1 MQDWAAMAVET
12 KTQTK
17 RRTTAP
23 AGDRSSRTKR
33 PGVLLEVGRNLRRR
47 KLRSFLTLSGI
58 ALGAFALTVM
68 GSLAE
73 NFNRSIGSLQE
84 FLEEQVLVRA
94 RGSEVFFAAGHVPVS
109 MVGELEKV
117 EGVKVAVPGL
127 DVNFFEDTQGS
138 FGPPKSINGV
148 DIARARR
155 SPLNDL
161 ELASG
166 RRVNPGERW
175 KIVLGSTLAK
185 DVGDVEKLGRPARP
199 GDKATIR
206 GHEWEVVGI
215 ARATGTPID
224 LFSVASL
231 ADTRVIAKEDDPFLQ
246 ADKVAGEIQVYPK
259 EGVDP
264 NDLADDVERVVGRR
278 AKVFPPQASSE
289 QIEQQTAIFSAII
302 LGSALVAL
310 LVGGVAIINTMIFS
324 VTERIREIGIKKAV
338 GASSRD
344 ILREFLS
351 ESAILSFAGGILGG
365 VLGYLFTFLLNTS
378 TRDTGVIAFTVT
390 PRLALFVFLLS
401 LFIGAGAGLLPARRA
416 ARVDPVR
423 ALRQLG

>member
-1 MQDWAAMAVET
+1 MSS
-12 KTQTK
+12 
-17 RRTTAP
+17 
-23 AGDRSSRTKR
+23 GRSSAARSRR
-33 PGVLLEVGRNLRRR
+33 PGLFLEVGRNLRRR

-73 NFNRSIGSLQE
+73 NFNSSIGSLQE
-84 FLEEQVLVRA
+84 FLEQQVLVRGK
-94 RGSEVFFAAGHVPVS
+94 GSEVFFAAGHIPVT
-109 MVGELEKV
+109 MVGELEKID
-117 EGVKVAVPGL
+117 GVKVAVPGL
-127 DVNFFEDTQGS
+127 DVNFYEETQGT

-148 DIARARR
+148 DIARALN
-155 SPLNDL
+155 SPIGDID
-161 ELASG
+161 LASG
-166 RRVNPGERW
+166 RTIKPGERW
-175 KIVLGSTLAK
+175 KIVLGSTLARE
-185 DVGDVEKLGRPARP
+185 VGENANLGRPARP
-199 GDKATIR
+199 GDEVMIR
-206 GHEWEVVGI
+206 DHEWEIVGVEK
-215 ARATGTPID
+215 ATGTPID
-224 LFSVASL
+224 QFSIASIE
-231 ADTRVIAKEDDPFLQ
+231 DTRVIAKEEDEFIQ
-246 ADKVAGEIQVYPK
+246 ASKIAGEIQVYP
-259 EGVDP
+259 EDGVDP
-264 NDLADDVERVVGRR
+264 NDLAEKVEEVVGKR

-324 VTERIREIGIKKAV
+324 VTERVREIGIKKAI

-351 ESAILSFAGGILGG
+351 ESAILSFSGGILGG
-365 VLGYLFTFLLNTS
+365 VMGYLFTLALNTS

-416 ARVDPVR
+416 AKIDPVR
-423 ALRQLG
+423 ALRTLG

>member
-1 MQDWAAMAVET
+1 MAVTT
-12 KTQTK
+12 KPPK
-17 RRTTAP
+17 GRSAP
-23 AGDRSSRTKR
+23 PPPVPRAAKAGKTKR
-33 PGVLLEVGRNLRRR
+33 PGLFLEVGRNLRRR

-84 FLEEQVLVRA
+84 FLEEQVLVRGK
-94 RGSEVFFAAGHVPVS
+94 GSEVFFAAGHIPVS
-109 MVGELEKV
+109 MVGELERI

-127 DVNFFEDTQGS
+127 DVNFFEESQGS
-138 FGPPKSINGV
+138 FGPPKSINGT

-161 ELASG
+161 KLASG
-166 RRVNPGERW
+166 RRLEPGERW

-185 DVGDVEKLGRPARP
+185 DVGDTEKLGRSARP

-206 GHEWEVVGI
+206 GHEWEVVGVGQ
-215 ARATGTPID
+215 ATGTPID
-224 LFSVASL
+224 LFSVASIE
-231 ADTRVIAKEDDPFLQ
+231 DTRVIAKEDDAFLP
-246 ADKVAGEIQVYPK
+246 ASRVAGEIQVYP
-259 EGVDP
+259 EDGIDP
-264 NDLADDVERVVGRR
+264 NDLADKVEAAVGDR

-351 ESAILSFAGGILGG
+351 ESAILAFSGGILGG
-365 VLGYLFTFLLNTS
+365 LLGYLFTLALNTS

-401 LFIGAGAGLLPARRA
+401 LLIGVGAGLLPARRA